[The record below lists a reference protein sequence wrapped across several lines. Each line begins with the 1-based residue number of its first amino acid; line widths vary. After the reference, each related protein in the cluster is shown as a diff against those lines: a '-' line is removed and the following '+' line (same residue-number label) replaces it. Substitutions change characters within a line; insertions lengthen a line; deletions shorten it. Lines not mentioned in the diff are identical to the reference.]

1 MTNSLN
7 IIDSMKITYS
17 AHIQVLKNSKEE
29 LLKIRNI
36 LFINNQN
43 SYVIHPIIIN
53 LINELLTRINEQ
65 KQNVEAA
72 QHRGMKW
79 EQMKEVTAKIK
90 KKRGVSIE
98 HRPTDCSQISQS
110 ETQLSMKSEPE

>member
-1 MTNSLN
+1 M
-7 IIDSMKITYS
+7 DSMKIIYS

-43 SYVIHPIIIN
+43 SYVIHPIISN
-53 LINELLTRINEQ
+53 LINELLTRLKEH

-72 QHRGMKW
+72 QHIGMKW
-79 EQMKEVTAKIK
+79 EQMKEVTAKIE

-98 HRPTDCSQISQS
+98 HRPADGSQMSES
-110 ETQLSMKSEPE
+110 ETQQWMKSEPE